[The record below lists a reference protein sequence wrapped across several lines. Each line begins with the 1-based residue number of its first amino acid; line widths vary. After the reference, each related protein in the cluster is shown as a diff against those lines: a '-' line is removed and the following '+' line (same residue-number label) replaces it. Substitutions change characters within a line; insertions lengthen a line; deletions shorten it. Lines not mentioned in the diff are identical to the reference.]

1 MTEAD
6 AWKTQVDSDFA
17 AANAVF
23 NQNDE
28 STYCQ
33 AIAKYQQVVEK
44 SINCMDASLRQY
56 GLLVEHER
64 VRAEHY
70 PERMINRLVR
80 LPQSSNREIA
90 DRLNRIFSRLLPDI
104 HDLCD
109 LAPKLPL
116 RGELY
121 QRNTE
126 YPFQLP
132 NGDWTAPAA
141 EKSFRKENVQRFER
155 LARQLRTEAERIT
168 VALQL

>member
-6 AWKTQVDSDFA
+6 AWKRQADSDFA
-17 AANAVF
+17 AATALS
-23 NQNDE
+23 QQGAG
-28 STYCQ
+28 TRCQ

-44 SINCMDASLRQY
+44 SINYMDATLRER
-56 GLLVEHER
+56 GLLVGR
-64 VRAEHY
+64 AKAEHY

-80 LPQSSNREIA
+80 LPQSGNREIA
-90 DRLNRIFSRLLPDI
+90 DRLVRIFRRWFSDI
-104 HDLCD
+104 HDLCA

-132 NGDWTAPAA
+132 DGAWTAPAA
-141 EKSFRKENVQRFER
+141 ESAFRQDEVLRFER
-155 LARQLRTEAERIT
+155 VARHMRAEAEQIA
-168 VALQL
+168 VALRL